1 MNAMNQAVMEPAAIA
16 PDLLAA
22 IEKWLG
28 AGLASRCRLE
38 DGDGK
43 RRDSTRYVR
52 IAVPDREQ
60 IATMYFFLH
69 DDGTWNVYPQQDRR
83 PEMFPPRL
91 LAA

>member
-1 MNAMNQAVMEPAAIA
+1 MNAMNQAVMGPAID
-16 PDLLAA
+16 PDLLAV

-38 DGDGK
+38 DGDSK
-43 RRDSTRYVR
+43 CSNSRRYIRVE
-52 IAVPDREQ
+52 VPGREES
-60 IATMYFFLH
+60 ATMYFFLH